1 MTVPPKSSDTHP
13 VPVARRAL
21 ILGARSAIA
30 HAIADGLARQGWDLV
45 LAARRSDRLEPVATD
60 LRLRTE
66 QIVHLFEFDAL
77 DLDAYAGLAAQVRTA
92 AGEFHLAVC
101 VFGHM
106 GDPQAER
113 ADTAHM
119 VQTLTTNFTAA
130 AVCLAHL
137 ANDFET
143 RGEGGIIGIG
153 SVAGDR
159 GRQSNYPYGAAKAGL
174 SVFLQGL
181 RNRLAPAGIH
191 VLTVKPGFVD
201 TPMTQGK
208 EGMFLVATP
217 ERVARDVLLAWR
229 KGHDV
234 LYTPWFWRWLLLV
247 IRLIPERVFKR
258 LKL

>member
-1 MTVPPKSSDTHP
+1 VTGPRKTSTAQPP
-13 VPVARRAL
+13 AERRAL

-30 HAIADGLARQGWDLV
+30 QAIAFRLAQQGWDLV
-45 LAARRSDRLEPVATD
+45 LAARRSHSLEPVAAD

-66 QIVHLFEFDAL
+66 RVVHLFEFDAL
-77 DLDAYAGLAAQVRTA
+77 DLDAHASLAARVRA
-92 AGEFHLAVC
+92 VAGQFHLAVC

-113 ADTAHM
+113 ADTAQM
-119 VQTLTTNFTAA
+119 VRTLTTNFTAA

-137 ANDFET
+137 ANDFES
-143 RGEGGIIGIG
+143 RAEGGIIGIG

-174 SVFLQGL
+174 AVFLQGL

-208 EGMFLVATP
+208 EGMFLVAPP
-217 ERVARDVLLAWR
+217 ERVARDILNAWR
-229 KGHDV
+229 KGRDV

-247 IRLIPERVFKR
+247 IRLIPERIFKR
-258 LKL
+258 LTL

>member
-1 MTVPPKSSDTHP
+1 MSAVNPDRG
-13 VPVARRAL
+13 RRAL
-21 ILGARSAIA
+21 VLGARSAIA
-30 HAIADGLARQGWDLV
+30 QALAFQLAQDGWNVV
-45 LAARRSDRLEPVATD
+45 LAARQSQTLAPVAAD

-66 QIVHLFEFDAL
+66 RQVELFDFDAL
-77 DLDAYAGLAAQVRTA
+77 QLDLHADLADRVRAT

-106 GDPQAER
+106 GDPAAER
-113 ADTAHM
+113 SETAAM

-137 ANDFET
+137 ANDFT
-143 RGEGGIIGIG
+143 ARGEGGIIAVG

-174 SVFLQGL
+174 SIFLQGL
-181 RNRLAPAGIH
+181 RNRLAPSGIH

-201 TPMTQGK
+201 TPMTYGK
-208 EGMFLVATP
+208 QGMFLVASP
-217 ERVARDVLLAWR
+217 EHVARDILRAWK
-229 KGHDV
+229 KGQDV
-234 LYTPWFWRWLLLV
+234 LYTPWFWRWLLLI
-247 IRLIPERVFKR
+247 IRLIPERLFKR

>member
-1 MTVPPKSSDTHP
+1 MTSDGPTP
-13 VPVARRAL
+13 RRAV

-30 HAIADGLARQGWDLV
+30 QAVALRLAQQGWDLV
-45 LAARRSDRLEPVATD
+45 LAARNNATLEPVAAD
-60 LRLRTE
+60 LGLRTE
-66 QIVHLFEFDAL
+66 QGVQLLEFDAL
-77 DLDAYAGLAAQVRTA
+77 DLDAHAELADRIRAC

-106 GDPQAER
+106 GEAEAER
-113 ADTAHM
+113 LDTNQM
-119 VQTLTTNFTAA
+119 VRTLTTNFTAA

-137 ANDFET
+137 ANDFEA

-174 SVFLQGL
+174 ATFLQGL

-201 TPMTQGK
+201 TPMTRGK
-208 EGMFLVATP
+208 QGMFLVAPP
-217 ERVARDVLLAWR
+217 ERVARDIVTAWEKSR
-229 KGHDV
+229 DV

-247 IRLIPERVFKR
+247 IRLVPERLFKR

>member
-1 MTVPPKSSDTHP
+1 MS
-13 VPVARRAL
+13 VAPGSRAL
-21 ILGARSAIA
+21 ILGARSVIAQAIA
-30 HAIADGLARQGWDLV
+30 EGLARQGWDLV
-45 LAARRSDRLEPVATD
+45 LAARRSSTLEPVAAD

-66 QIVHLFEFDAL
+66 RIVDLLEFDAL
-77 DLDAYAGLAAQVRTA
+77 ALDDHATLADRVRSDAGQ
-92 AGEFHLAVC
+92 FHLVVC
-101 VFGHM
+101 VFGVM
-106 GDPQAER
+106 GEAHAER
-113 ADTAHM
+113 TDTSQM

-137 ANDFET
+137 ANDFES
-143 RGEGGIIGIG
+143 RGEGGIICIG

-174 SVFLQGL
+174 STFLQGL
-181 RNRLAPAGIH
+181 RNRLAPTGVH

-208 EGMFLVATP
+208 EGMFLVAP
-217 ERVARDVLLAWR
+217 SERVAADILRAWKQR
-229 KGHDV
+229 RDV

-247 IRLIPERVFKR
+247 IRLIPERIFKR